1 MNPYLSNAADPYKT
15 KYEEALRRINR
26 YQDRIN
32 ELTVHFEIIKGQLEA
47 IHAVLGLS
55 PLENAAP
62 AVKAL
67 KEELEALRKEIAAVA
82 DEQDPAGAEIL
93 DIEGEPID
101 MTRVVRAA
109 GSAAGS
115 VVAVMDDGSNRIV
128 PDAAAFWAA
137 WEAV

>member
-15 KYEEALRRINR
+15 KYEEALRENR
-26 YQDRIN
+26 
-32 ELTVHFEIIKGQLEA
+32 ELRETIA
-47 IHAVLGLS
+47 
-55 PLENAAP
+55 
-62 AVKAL
+62 
-67 KEELEALRKEIAAVA
+67 ALRKEIAAVA

-93 DIEGEPID
+93 DDEGEPID
-101 MTRVVRAA
+101 MSRVIRAA

-137 WEAV
+137 YEAM